1 MRMRVRKFAV
11 LVAGVLAVLL
21 PGGVAGASEK
31 DGSLEERL
39 LEASGGLQMPGSESD
54 SGWWFVSYPGEEGL
68 PTVER
73 MAAITGC
80 SGYPEGD
87 TARFDFDATFDTLSR
102 VEPWMDEGQ
111 RDSARGFRK
120 LGKVFHS
127 EYGDELAVY
136 RCETGEY
143 GQVHIYFVG
152 SKPDGLSGLLTINTE
167 T

>member
-1 MRMRVRKFAV
+1 M

-21 PGGVAGASEK
+21 LGGVAGASEK

-39 LEASGGLQMPGSESD
+39 LEASGRLQMPGSESD
-54 SGWWFVSYPGEEGL
+54 SGWWFVSYPGEQGL

-73 MAAITGC
+73 MAAITSC
-80 SGYPEGD
+80 SGYPESGMG
-87 TARFDFDATFDTLSR
+87 RFDFDATFDTLSR
-102 VEPWMDEGQ
+102 VELWMDEGQ
-111 RDSARGFRK
+111 RDSARGFGKRGK
-120 LGKVFHS
+120 LFHR

-152 SKPDGLSGLLTINTE
+152 AKPDGLAGLMTINTE

>member
-1 MRMRVRKFAV
+1 MRTRVWKFAV

-21 PGGVAGASEK
+21 PVGVAGASEK

-39 LEASGGLQMPGSESD
+39 LGASEGLQMPGSESD
-54 SGWWFVSYPGEEGL
+54 SGWWFVSYPGEEEL

-73 MAAITGC
+73 MADITGC
-80 SGYPEGD
+80 SDYPEGGM
-87 TARFDFDATFDTLSR
+87 ARFDFDATFDTLSR

-111 RDSARGFRK
+111 RASAHGFGKLRK
-120 LGKVFHS
+120 GLHR
-127 EYGDELAVY
+127 EYGDELVVY

-143 GQVHIYFVG
+143 GQVHIYFLG
-152 SKPDGLSGLLTINTE
+152 SRADGLSGLLTINTE